1 MDDAQAGTGTGEIIS
16 AIVARILRAKDRP
29 AAGRLDNLREAGL
42 TSLELVNVMLAVEDA
57 FELTLPQEA
66 MTPENF
72 RSIAAIEAL
81 VVSLIRP

>member
-1 MDDAQAGTGTGEIIS
+1 MDDAQAGTGPGEVIS
-16 AIVARILRAKDRP
+16 DIVARILRAKDRP

-57 FELTLPQEA
+57 FDLTLPQEA

-81 VVSLIRP
+81 VVSLI

>member
-1 MDDAQAGTGTGEIIS
+1 MDDAQAGGGAGEIIS
-16 AIVARILRAKDRP
+16 SIVARILRAKDRP

-81 VVSLIRP
+81 VVSLI